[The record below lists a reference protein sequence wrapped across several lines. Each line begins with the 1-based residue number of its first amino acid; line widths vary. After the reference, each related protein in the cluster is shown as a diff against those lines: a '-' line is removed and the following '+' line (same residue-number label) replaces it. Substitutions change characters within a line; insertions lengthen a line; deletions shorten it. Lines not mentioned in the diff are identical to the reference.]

1 MAKIRSNWKDRIK
14 CGLPLTEIAYLELE
28 ERIATLQLAP
38 GEIISEN
45 QLAEALGIGRTPVR
59 EALQRLAQE
68 GLVVIMPRR
77 GIVVSEINVQDQL
90 EMLRLRR
97 EVERLLARLAASRAT
112 QAERADF
119 KRIADGMRRSASDED
134 DVTFMRLDGEMN
146 KLVAFCSR
154 NEYARRAISLT
165 YGLSRRFWYLHYKE
179 VLDLPRCALLH
190 AQLSEKISLGS
201 EKEAGEASDE
211 LIDYIEAFTRA
222 SLDRP
227 RVIRARHNIKAR

>member
-1 MAKIRSNWKDRIK
+1 MAKIRSNWKERVE

-38 GEIISEN
+38 GEILSEN
-45 QLAEALGIGRTPVR
+45 QLAEALGIGRTPIR
-59 EALQRLAQE
+59 EALQRLARE

-77 GIVVSEINVQDQL
+77 GIVVSEINVQSQL

-97 EVERLLARLAASRAT
+97 EVERLIARLAASRAT
-112 QAERADF
+112 EAERAEF
-119 KRIADGMRRSASDED
+119 RRIAEGMRLSASNEN
-134 DVTFMRLDGEMN
+134 DVTFMRLDGELN
-146 KLVAFCSR
+146 KLVAHCSR

-190 AQLSEKISLGS
+190 AELSEKIALGK
-201 EKEAGEASDE
+201 EKEAGEASDR
-211 LIDYIEAFTRA
+211 LINYIEAFTRA

-227 RVIRARHNIKAR
+227 RAIEAKRPTTR